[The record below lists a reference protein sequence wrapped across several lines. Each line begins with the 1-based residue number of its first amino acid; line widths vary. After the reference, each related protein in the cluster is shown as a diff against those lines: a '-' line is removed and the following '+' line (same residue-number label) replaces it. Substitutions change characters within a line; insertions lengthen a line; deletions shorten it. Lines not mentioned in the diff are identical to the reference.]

1 MTDVVLDDAFWRDVE
16 PGTEALMDRWLATEG
31 QHVAAG
37 EVIANVVLVK
47 TTLDVVAPASGTLE
61 RVLVPAEQTFS
72 RGKPLA
78 VVRSD

>member
-1 MTDVVLDDAFWRDVE
+1 MTDVVLADEFWRDVE
-16 PGTEALMDRWLATEG
+16 PGTEALVDRWLVTQG
-31 QHVAAG
+31 QHVTAG

-47 TTLDVVAPASGTLE
+47 TTLDVIAPASGTLE

-78 VVRSD
+78 VVRND